1 VTSAYVGFGANLGDA
16 RSTYARVVEAL
27 GARRASSLWRSEPVG
42 GVEQPWFLN
51 GCLELPGAP
60 PRELLDRLLAVEARF
75 GRDRR
80 REVRGGPRTC
90 DLDLLLVGDL
100 VVDEPGLTVPH
111 PRLHE
116 RAFALAP
123 LVELAGPD
131 LVVPGRGRAGDLLAR
146 TRIGPSPALEKIV

>member
-16 RSTYARVVEAL
+16 RATYGRVAEAL

-51 GCLELPGAP
+51 ACLELPAAP
-60 PRELLDRLLAVEARF
+60 PRELLQRLLAVEAGF

-80 REVRGGPRTC
+80 REVRFGPRTC

-131 LVVPGRGRAGDLLAR
+131 LVVPGHGRTGDLLAR
-146 TRIGPSPALEKIV
+146 ATFGRSPAVEKIV